1 MILDDIILKSNIFSS
16 RINESETMTMK
27 VLRFEK
33 DDLKV
38 NVKVPFL
45 NTQSDFETLMVLC
58 DLLEE
63 KGQSFSISYR
73 DFLKRRYPNAK
84 SFDEKNTAA
93 TKASLDKISTIHLFS
108 QNKDDFETDHAFKN
122 LCKAGDTLHVQF
134 ADFFYQ
140 LMLESNPFYKFDREE
155 FRSLKTTYAKSLLL
169 LLAGSDTNVF
179 TKADLVKRIGLSQY
193 ENSKQ
198 NQILN
203 GAINELKS
211 KGIIKVSVQLNEK
224 GRAEFITIDKRPKDP
239 FTIVNPSV
247 FVEPSE
253 APKINPDASEMHS
266 DGSYSEKWLPAP
278 VVAPVASAVVASVND
293 IANPITPSTEP
304 SKVCSYELIE
314 TVKHDFTPKVPV
326 NPPKIFDEPPIKKRK
341 SIFKYSI

>member
-1 MILDDIILKSNIFSS
+1 
-16 RINESETMTMK
+16 MTLK
-27 VLRFEK
+27 VLKFEK

-122 LCKAGDTLHVQF
+122 LCKTGDTLHVQF

-179 TKADLVKRIGLSQY
+179 TKADLVKRIGLGQY

-211 KGIIKVSVQLNEK
+211 KGIIKVSVSLNEK

-247 FVEPSE
+247 FVEPVE
-253 APKINPDASEMHS
+253 APTSNPDASEMHS

-278 VVAPVASAVVASVND
+278 VVVPVAAKMVDSVND
-293 IANPITPSTEP
+293 IDNPITTSTERP
-304 SKVCSYELIE
+304 KVCSYELIE
-314 TVKHDFTPKVPV
+314 TVKHDFKPKKPE
-326 NPPKIFDEPPIKKRK
+326 NSPKLFDEPAKVKRK